1 MHSERK
7 SAIQCSHRLCG
18 IDTADTYAMP
28 DLAGLLVS
36 CIPYTC
42 GTANLYILCIQPCMA
57 RACDLEDCN
66 SI

>member
-7 SAIQCSHRLCG
+7 SAIQCSQRLCG

-36 CIPYTC
+36 CIQPFLTTLTC
-42 GTANLYILCIQPCMA
+42 LRCRSC
-57 RACDLEDCN
+57 
-66 SI
+66 